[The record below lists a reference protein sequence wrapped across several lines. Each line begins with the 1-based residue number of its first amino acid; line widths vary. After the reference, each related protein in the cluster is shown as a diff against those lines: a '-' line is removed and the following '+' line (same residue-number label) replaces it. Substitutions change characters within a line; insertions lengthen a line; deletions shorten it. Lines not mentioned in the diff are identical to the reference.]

1 MTLRIALQKN
11 GRMTTPSLDWLEAC
25 GLRFERNTQSLITK
39 CDNADVELLLV
50 RNQDI
55 PQYVYRGAA
64 DFGIVGENVLLET
77 AIPLCTIE
85 SLDFGKCQL
94 VLAIPEMTP
103 IKNLSDL
110 EGLRVATSYPNTLR
124 QFSESKKLN
133 CSIIPIGGSVEVAP
147 KLNLAEAVC
156 DLSQSG
162 QTLRENG
169 LRPLCVLL
177 ESQAVLVGR
186 KQSSFL
192 NSIFK
197 TNSCE
202 I

>member
-25 GLRFERNTQSLITK
+25 GLRFERNSQELITT
-39 CDNADVELLLV
+39 CENADVELLFV

-55 PQYVYRGAA
+55 PQYVYGGAA
-64 DFGIVGENVLLET
+64 DFGIVGENVLLESDS
-77 AIPLCTIE
+77 PLFKVE
-85 SLDFGKCQL
+85 SLGFGQCRL
-94 VLAIPEMTP
+94 VLAVPEMSSIQT
-103 IKNLSDL
+103 LSDL
-110 EGLRVATSYPNTLR
+110 EGLRIATSYPNTVR
-124 QFSESKKLN
+124 QFLESRQLN
-133 CSIIPIGGSVEVAP
+133 CSIISIGGSVEVAP

-162 QTLRENG
+162 QTLRENE
-169 LRPLCVLL
+169 LKPLCTLL
-177 ESQAVLVGR
+177 ESQAVLVSRNEG
-186 KQSSFL
+186 SFL

-197 TNSCE
+197 TNSCK